1 MTSDKILMIATIF
14 VYLAGMLWI
23 GWMYARR
30 TKNVGDFYL
39 GGRTLDPL
47 TTAMSAEASDMSSWL
62 LLGVPGLAYIS
73 GVADAAWT
81 CIGLAVGTYLN
92 WLIVARRIRAYT
104 AHTNSITI
112 PDFFSRRFGDERNTL
127 SCIAA
132 LVIVVFFVPYTASG
146 FAACGKLFSSL
157 FGWNYAV
164 SMLISAA
171 VIVAYTTLGGF
182 NAASTTDLIQSI
194 VMTFALILV
203 FAFGISAAGG
213 MDAVMENA
221 RAMPGYLSFT
231 QTHDVA
237 TGTAAPYG
245 FLNIVSM
252 LAWGL
257 GYFGMPHILLRFMAI
272 EDPEKLKLSRRVA
285 SIWVVISMT
294 AALFIGI
301 VGNAVS
307 SVGLVERFTN
317 TAQAETITIRF
328 AALIAQHGWLA
339 AIGGSLILAG
349 ILAATMSTADSQLLA
364 AASSVSQNLADEFLH
379 IKMSPKRSMQVARL
393 SVISISVVGS
403 IIALNPNSSVFNI
416 VSFAWAGFGAAFG
429 PVMLLGLFWRRAN
442 KQGAL
447 AGMVSG
453 GAMVFI
459 WKFAL
464 RPLGGAWNIY
474 ELLPAFIVA
483 CAANVIVSLL
493 TAAPDKAVTDTFDA
507 VQKELG
513 G

>member
-1 MTSDKILMIATIF
+1 
-14 VYLAGMLWI
+14 
-23 GWMYARR
+23 
-30 TKNVGDFYL
+30 
-39 GGRTLDPL
+39 
-47 TTAMSAEASDMSSWL
+47 
-62 LLGVPGLAYIS
+62 
-73 GVADAAWT
+73 
-81 CIGLAVGTYLN
+81 
-92 WLIVARRIRAYT
+92 
-104 AHTNSITI
+104 
-112 PDFFSRRFGDERNTL
+112 
-127 SCIAA
+127 
-132 LVIVVFFVPYTASG
+132 
-146 FAACGKLFSSL
+146 
-157 FGWNYAV
+157 
-164 SMLISAA
+164 
-171 VIVAYTTLGGF
+171 
-182 NAASTTDLIQSI
+182 
-194 VMTFALILV
+194 
-203 FAFGISAAGG
+203 
-213 MDAVMENA
+213 
-221 RAMPGYLSFT
+221 
-231 QTHDVA
+231 
-237 TGTAAPYG
+237 
-245 FLNIVSM
+245 M

-328 AALIAQHGWLA
+328 AALIAQYSWLA
-339 AIGGSLILAG
+339 AIGGGLILAG

>member
-328 AALIAQHGWLA
+328 AALIAQYSWLA
-339 AIGGSLILAG
+339 AIGGGLILAG